1 MRTRYIAFA
10 VVTLAALGGMWI
22 TYGDGFGRPEK
33 VVQREEEFRTIPIRL
48 ARSDQYAAIFSLCFG
63 PVRVNCVIDGNTF
76 WFKGEKV
83 RIADIE
89 APEISEPECPGE
101 KQAGEAAR
109 DRLVTLLNAGSFSMT
124 SGWRDQDR
132 YGRKLRN
139 VVRSER
145 SLGETL
151 VEEGLARRWDGPRF
165 GWCDG
170 GRS

>member
-1 MRTRYIAFA
+1 MRTRSIAFA
-10 VVTLAALGGMWI
+10 VVTLAAFGGVWI
-22 TYGDGFGRPEK
+22 AYDDGLSRPQKFVE
-33 VVQREEEFRTIPIRL
+33 REEDFRTIPIRL
-48 ARSDQYAAIFSLCFG
+48 PRSDPYAATFSLCSG
-63 PVRVNCVIDGNTF
+63 PVRVNCVIDGDTF

-83 RIADIE
+83 RIADID
-89 APEISEPECPGE
+89 ALEISEPECPE
-101 KQAGEAAR
+101 ERRAGEAAR
-109 DRLVTLLNAGSFSMT
+109 DRLVTLLNARPFSMT

-139 VVRSER
+139 VIRWEK

-170 GRS
+170 DGS